1 MIEVDRVSKQF
12 AGPVGGVMAVR
23 DVSLSVVG
31 GAVTGLLGPNGAGK
45 TTLIRMITGFL
56 TPTSGRVRVCG
67 HDAIEDSG
75 PARRC
80 IGFLPES
87 APLYPEMRVRQFLA
101 YRASVFSVLRSER
114 RGAIDRALE
123 RCEVT
128 DVQDR
133 RIGQLSKGYRQRVG
147 LAAAILHRPPVL
159 ILDEPSSGL
168 DPAQIRALRQTIREL
183 ASEPLD
189 GEVARATGLTRRVV
203 LLSSHSLPEVR
214 ATCDR
219 IVIMARGQVRASGAP
234 DELLEPLRAA
244 AAWRVEVSASGSQPM
259 HLAREVLQRIGAR
272 VLSCEATS
280 DRGVVARVE
289 MHGSEAV
296 AALAASEGGTQ
307 GVCGASG
314 VLSHPGEAIAGAL
327 SAAGF
332 AIRTLAREEP
342 TLEDVFLAAVED
354 RVAAS
359 STVDSRSEPVL
370 PSGEVP

>member
-12 AGPVGGVMAVR
+12 AGPAGGVLAVR
-23 DVSLSVVG
+23 DVSLKILG

-56 TPTSGRVRVCG
+56 TPTRGQIRVCG

-101 YRASVFSVLRSER
+101 YRASVFKVARTER
-114 RGAIDRALE
+114 RAAINRALE
-123 RCEVT
+123 RCEVS
-128 DVQDR
+128 DMQDR

-168 DPAQIRALRQTIREL
+168 DPAQIRALRQTIRDL

-189 GEVARATGLTRRVV
+189 DAVAKATGLTQRVV

-219 IVIMARGQVRASGAP
+219 IVIIARGQVRASGAP

-244 AAWRVEVSASGSQPM
+244 AAWRVEVGAANTRSV
-259 HLAREVLQRIGAR
+259 RETLERLGVR
-272 VLSCEATS
+272 VVACESTR
-280 DRGVVARVE
+280 DQGVAARVE
-289 MHGSEAV
+289 MRSESHGANCPAGSEAT
-296 AALAASEGGTQ
+296 APPAQ
-307 GVCGASG
+307 
-314 VLSHPGEAIAGAL
+314 HPGELIARAL
-327 SAAGF
+327 TSAGF
-332 AIRTLAREEP
+332 ALRTLTREEP

-354 RVAAS
+354 RDASTHALRTPNPPTPANAAS
-359 STVDSRSEPVL
+359 PPSEVNA
-370 PSGEVP
+370 